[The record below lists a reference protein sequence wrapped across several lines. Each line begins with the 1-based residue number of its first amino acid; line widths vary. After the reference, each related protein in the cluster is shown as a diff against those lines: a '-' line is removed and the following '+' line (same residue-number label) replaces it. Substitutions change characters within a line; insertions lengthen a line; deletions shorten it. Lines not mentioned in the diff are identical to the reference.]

1 MSERER
7 AAKPLGRKAYGSIP
21 HLPDS
26 RIGPGEH
33 HIHEGQARICTER
46 ARNRHDRVIVTEKL
60 DGANVAVANIGGE
73 LHALGR
79 QGYPAHTAPYEHI
92 RLFGEWVHA
101 RPDRFLAMLEP
112 GEALHGEW
120 MALAHGTR
128 YELAPGDEFIAFD
141 LTRDGK
147 RQPWDDAAERCARF
161 GVAVPVT
168 LSDGPPAS
176 VESILEALDE
186 RGRPVAAG
194 EEREGAVWR
203 VENRGAYD
211 FLAKFVRPSKVDG
224 AYLPELSGEAAIWM
238 WRPEQAAAPAGR

>member
-1 MSERER
+1 MSER

-46 ARNRHDRVIVTEKL
+46 ARDRHDRVIVTEKL
-60 DGANVAVANIGGE
+60 DGANVAVANIDGD

-92 RLFGEWVHA
+92 RMFGEWVHA
-101 RPDRFLAMLEP
+101 QAGRFLEMLDP
-112 GEALHGEW
+112 GEVLHGEW

-128 YELAPGDEFIAFD
+128 YELDAGDEFVAFD

-147 RQPWDDAAERCARF
+147 RRPWGEAAERCDRF
-161 GVAVPVT
+161 EVATPVT
-168 LSDGPPAS
+168 LSDGPPAT
-176 VESILEALDE
+176 VEAMLERLDE
-186 RGRPVAAG
+186 VGRPTVDG
-194 EEREGAVWR
+194 EDREGAVWR
-203 VENRGAYD
+203 VERRDGFD
-211 FLAKFVRPSKVDG
+211 FLAKFVRASKVDG
-224 AYLPELSGEAAIWM
+224 AYLPEISGEAPIWL
-238 WRPEQAAAPAGR
+238 WRPEQRATGA